1 MDDGDWPFSFL
12 LFFVF
17 ILLEAAF
24 YGFGEAVRCVNESSL
39 ERETEQGSKR
49 AKKLLRIINRPAKFV
64 NTIQIITNVTGMVM
78 GACILRR
85 WSRRLEAAAWQPN
98 ISEGPMFG
106 IINMAIVG
114 IVILVC
120 LVSFGI
126 IIPKRCAAKEPEK
139 WAYALLPVVTA
150 VEVPLLPF
158 TWIVTWV
165 SFGVLRLF
173 GVDWSTE
180 DDNVTE
186 EDIMTMVNE
195 GHEQGVLEAKEA
207 EMITNIFELNDKDA
221 GDIMIHRTNVVG
233 IDGSQTLHEAIDFI
247 LKEGKNSR
255 YPVYEKDIDDIIGLL
270 HMKDAVIYGE
280 EEKWKDTPIRQI
292 PGLLREAHF
301 IPETRNID
309 SLFREMQSQKI
320 HMEIVVDEYG
330 QTAGIVTME
339 DILEEIVGN
348 ILDEYDSEEE
358 FIETLEDGF
367 VINGS
372 TPLSEAAQALGIEF
386 AQEDQDAYDTVNGLL
401 ISRLDRIPEED
412 EDEEVEYQGYLF
424 QILNVENKMIRSVK
438 VTPIAASEAEGEPQE
453 EETRQ

>member
-221 GDIMIHRTNVVG
+221 
-233 IDGSQTLHEAIDFI
+233 
-247 LKEGKNSR
+247 
-255 YPVYEKDIDDIIGLL
+255 
-270 HMKDAVIYGE
+270 
-280 EEKWKDTPIRQI
+280 
-292 PGLLREAHF
+292 
-301 IPETRNID
+301 ET
-309 SLFREMQSQKI
+309 S
-320 HMEIVVDEYG
+320 
-330 QTAGIVTME
+330 
-339 DILEEIVGN
+339 
-348 ILDEYDSEEE
+348 
-358 FIETLEDGF
+358 
-367 VINGS
+367 
-372 TPLSEAAQALGIEF
+372 
-386 AQEDQDAYDTVNGLL
+386 
-401 ISRLDRIPEED
+401 
-412 EDEEVEYQGYLF
+412 
-424 QILNVENKMIRSVK
+424 
-438 VTPIAASEAEGEPQE
+438 
-453 EETRQ
+453 

>member
-1 MDDGDWPFSFL
+1 MRAVWS
-12 LFFVF
+12 VRRNR
-17 ILLEAAF
+17 AAR
-24 YGFGEAVRCVNESSL
+24 G
-39 ERETEQGSKR
+39 Q
-49 AKKLLRIINRPAKFV
+49 KLLRIINRPAKFV

-372 TPLSEAAQALGIEF
+372 TPSVRQPRRWGSSLPRRIRMPMTRSTGCSSPGWIGSPRRTRTRKWSIRA
-386 AQEDQDAYDTVNGLL
+386 
-401 ISRLDRIPEED
+401 IS
-412 EDEEVEYQGYLF
+412 F
-424 QILNVENKMIRSVK
+424 RS
-438 VTPIAASEAEGEPQE
+438 
-453 EETRQ
+453 